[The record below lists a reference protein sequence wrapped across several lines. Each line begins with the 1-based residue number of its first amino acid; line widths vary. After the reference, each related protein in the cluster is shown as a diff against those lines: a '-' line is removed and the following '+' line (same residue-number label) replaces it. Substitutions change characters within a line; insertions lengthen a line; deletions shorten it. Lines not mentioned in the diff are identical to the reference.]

1 MSGHKRAAHLRE
13 RAAHLL
19 PNAVMLFPFEVFVAV
34 LMFFSGA
41 PTLVGLLPVATISV
55 VVGPIVAYAWT
66 AGMTLAGMTVG
77 FGLLTRRPIVI
88 SSGLQLTAVT
98 LVALVLAVLVL
109 APLATVWPTVL
120 IHGSLALL
128 SLARSL
134 HFRRVPD
141 IQEGATRLKDGV
153 R

>member
-1 MSGHKRAAHLRE
+1 M
-13 RAAHLL
+13 
-19 PNAVMLFPFEVFVAV
+19 FYPFEVFVAI

-55 VVGPIVAYAWT
+55 LVGPVIAYAWT
-66 AGMTLAGMTVG
+66 AGMTLAGLTVG
-77 FGLLTRRPIVI
+77 TGLLLKKPPAI
-88 SSGLQLTAVT
+88 SSGLQLAAVT
-98 LVALVLAVLVL
+98 LAALVVAVLVL
-109 APLATVWPTVL
+109 ATFAAAWPTVL

-128 SLARSL
+128 SLVRSL

-141 IQEGATRLKDGV
+141 IQEGATRLKDEI